1 MMEPQKILEVKSLCK
16 YFKTNNVVNKAVDMV
31 DFSIAKGE
39 VLGLVGETGSGK
51 TTIGRLILHLLK
63 ASSGKIFYN
72 GNDISHIRG
81 AALKNLRRQMQIIF
95 QDPYSSLDP
104 RMKIF
109 STLTMPMKALG
120 MFKGKETDRA
130 EYLLDLVGIS
140 SSALNRYPHEFSGGQ
155 RQRIGIAR
163 ALAVDPEFIVADE
176 AVSAL
181 DVSIQAQVLNLLKD
195 LQEKFHLTSLFITH
209 DLSVVHYMCD
219 RVVVLYMGR
228 IMEIASCKTIF
239 ENRLHP
245 YSDSLINA
253 IPIPDP
259 EKEAQKELNI
269 PDNYF
274 EESYEIPEKGCLFH
288 PRCPKRFEKCKTQT
302 PQLINAGNDHGVACF
317 LYEKG

>member
-1 MMEPQKILEVKSLCK
+1 MTEPQSMLEVKTLCK
-16 YFKTNNVVNKAVDMV
+16 YFTTNNSVNKAVDMV

-39 VLGLVGETGSGK
+39 SLGLVGETGSGK
-51 TTIGRLILHLLK
+51 TTIGRLVLHLLK
-63 ASSGKIFYN
+63 ASSGKIIYN

-81 AALKNLRRQMQIIF
+81 AALKDLRRRMQIIF

-104 RMKIF
+104 RMKIL
-109 STLTMPMKALG
+109 SALAMPMKALG
-120 MFKGKETDRA
+120 MFKGKEKDRA
-130 EYLLDLVGIS
+130 AYLLDLVGLRR
-140 SSALNRYPHEFSGGQ
+140 SALNRYPHEFSGGQ

-181 DVSIQAQVLNLLKD
+181 DVSVQAQVLNLLKD

-228 IMEIASCKTIF
+228 VMEVASCKTIF
-239 ENRLHP
+239 EDHLHP
-245 YSDSLINA
+245 YSESLINA

-259 EKEAQKELNI
+259 EKEAQKEKSI
-269 PDNYF
+269 PDNYV
-274 EESYEIPEKGCLFH
+274 EESCEIPERGCLFH
-288 PRCPKRFEKCKTQT
+288 PRCPKRFEKCKIQT
-302 PQLINAGNDHGVACF
+302 PQLINVGNDHEVACF
-317 LYEKG
+317 LYEKR